1 MFPWLAMQ
9 RISSFIK
16 QVWFFL
22 KKCLRVAGF
31 LPYMQISD
39 MIPGV
44 NIIAGKVS
52 VANVNGT
59 GILGGGAS

>member
-1 MFPWLAMQ
+1 
-9 RISSFIK
+9 
-16 QVWFFL
+16 
-22 KKCLRVAGF
+22 
-31 LPYMQISD
+31 MQISD